1 MGYEVVNKIK
11 PTPEPHYHNR
21 SEQRLAPI
29 FAFLTA
35 QNCELNAQR
44 NLWLKN
50 REF

>member
-1 MGYEVVNKIK
+1 MKIA
-11 PTPEPHYHNR
+11 T
-21 SEQRLAPI
+21 ATVTI

-44 NLWLKN
+44 NLWLEI